1 MEKKKNVTQY
11 HLTKILKKTDTVVTY
26 LANENFMSFKKLIY
40 QIDLSKITQNELNEY
55 KSEIKINSLFN
66 TRFILK
72 IEDYNMNN
80 KQLNVINEYFEGGE
94 NLKKFLL
101 NEQKKDRKF
110 LKEEIIWKIFIQ
122 LCLALYHVHNKN
134 IIHRNINPTNILID
148 SKYNIKLTNF
158 KKSFS
163 LKNSSEF
170 CNDFDINI
178 NGDLSYTSPEIL
190 LKQNY
195 NTKSDVWSLGVVL
208 YEMCTFNK
216 PFQGESV
223 KEIYNKIIENIY
235 PSVGNKYSKELINL
249 LGELIQKNFNERPS
263 IKDIIHKYVF
273 ISRSKENNL
282 YDYLDKI
289 INPQK
294 KRVFSS
300 KIDKKRR
307 PITAVQNKRNVKKS
321 ANYQRNKE
329 NEDNY
334 INKKK
339 EIDMDLLTNKFF
351 DVKNKVKNMIGE
363 NNANDLFKE
372 LNDVN
377 INDMINKYY
386 INRDIKNININN
398 INNIENGIKKDEDN
412 DKENKI
418 KKANELKKYVEEY
431 INILNEVLAYKNKA

>member
-398 INNIENGIKKDEDN
+398 INNIENGIKKDENN

-418 KKANELKKYVEEY
+418 QKANELKKYVEEY